1 MNYEIVYCKRR
12 SVGLKIQNGI
22 LTIRAPYGTPKKYIA
37 GVVEKHRAWINK
49 AMKREAAK
57 RELYEN
63 LSDDDVKALRKKA
76 RAYFTEKCEYYSG
89 LMGVSYKRLSITGA
103 KTRFGSCSS
112 SGTISFSYRIMLYP
126 EAAWEYVAVHELA
139 HLILM
144 DHSPQFYAIIEKYLP
159 DYKERKKLLKLK
171 GEE

>member
-22 LTIRAPYGTPKKYIA
+22 LTVRAPFGTPKKYIED
-37 GVVEKHRAWINK
+37 VIKKHEAWIGS

-57 RELYEN
+57 RGLYEH
-63 LSDDDVKALRKKA
+63 LSDDDIKALRKKA
-76 RAYFTEKCEYYSG
+76 RAYFTEKCEYYAR
-89 LMGVSYKRLSITGA
+89 LMGVSYTRICITNA

-112 SGTISFSYRIMLYP
+112 RGSISFSYRIMLYP

-139 HLILM
+139 HLIKM

-159 DYKERKKLLKLK
+159 DYKERRKLLKLK
-171 GEE
+171 GDE